1 MSTTSQKNSISWPT
15 YKDPTVFWY
24 VPNYDGPIAVS
35 SEDTKNLI
43 LAATNVN
50 ENSTIQQ
57 VSTGILNN
65 MEAQNVLNTYITLGY
80 GDREAKKILLAIQK
94 QGEGT
99 RPSDHGRSIDREAE
113 FDYLLG
119 YVAQSCFNEEIC
131 RDRLRMLRTAY
142 CLHHNLDVD
151 TADYDNDLLE
161 LWNGLE
167 ETGDDS
173 AVWGGY
179 DGFDLFM
186 CEYLV

>member
-1 MSTTSQKNSISWPT
+1 MSATLQKSCISWPT
-15 YKDPTVFWY
+15 HKAPTVFWY

-57 VSTGILNN
+57 VSAGILNN
-65 MEAQNVLNTYITLGY
+65 AEAQNVLNTYITLGY

-94 QGEGT
+94 QEEGAH
-99 RPSDHGRSIDREAE
+99 SSGQGQNISREAE
-113 FDYLLG
+113 FEYLMG
-119 YVAQSCFNEEIC
+119 YTTQCCFDVEIC
-131 RDRLRMLRTAY
+131 RDRLRMLWTAY

-151 TADYDNDLLE
+151 IAGNNNDLLK

-167 ETGDDS
+167 ETGDGTS
-173 AVWGGY
+173 EWGSY
-179 DGFDLFM
+179 KNFDYFM
-186 CEYLV
+186 SKFLV

>member
-1 MSTTSQKNSISWPT
+1 MSTASQKNSIFWPT

-24 VPNYDGPIAVS
+24 VPNYDSPIAVS
-35 SEDTKNLI
+35 SEDTKDLI
-43 LAATNVN
+43 LAAINVN

-65 MEAQNVLNTYITLGY
+65 MEAKRVLNTYIALGY
-80 GDREAKKILLAIQK
+80 GNRKAKKILLAIQK

-119 YVAQSCFNEEIC
+119 YVAQSCFDEEIC
-131 RDRLRMLRTAY
+131 RDRLRMLWTAY
-142 CLHHNLDVD
+142 CLHQNLDVD
-151 TADYDNDLLE
+151 TAGYDNDLLK

-167 ETGDDS
+167 ETGDGTS
-173 AVWGGY
+173 EWGSY
-179 DGFDLFM
+179 NEFDCFM
-186 CEYLV
+186 CKYLV